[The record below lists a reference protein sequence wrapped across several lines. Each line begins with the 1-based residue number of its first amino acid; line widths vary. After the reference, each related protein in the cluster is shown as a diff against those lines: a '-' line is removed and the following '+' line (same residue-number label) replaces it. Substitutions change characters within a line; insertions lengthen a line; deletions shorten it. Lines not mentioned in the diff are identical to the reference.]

1 MSFRAALKSYADSS
15 PSFLVATCCQT
26 HSQVYAESFQKI
38 APCNR
43 LPTFLFWIVD
53 AVIFLGR
60 VFLLVFFGFVFCF
73 PVCQSGLLL
82 WLLWLLVCWLLM
94 LAFGFWLLLAFVGFC
109 WLFAF
114 VGFLLLLA
122 FVGFWMW
129 FHFAFGFWPGFL
141 RVGFSWL
148 LLFWLRWA
156 FLRDTP
162 FCWNYIYVRL

>member
-43 LPTFLFWIVD
+43 LPTFLFWIDD

-60 VFLLVFFGFVFCF
+60 VFLLVFFWFCF
-73 PVCQSGLLL
+73 LFSSLPVWLAFVAFVAFGLLASD
-82 WLLWLLVCWLLM
+82 V
-94 LAFGFWLLLAFVGFC
+94 GFRILAFVGFC

-114 VGFLLLLA
+114 VGFCWLLDVVSLRFWLLA
-122 FVGFWMW
+122 WLFALWLQLA
-129 FHFAFGFWPGFL
+129 FAFLASLGLSTWYA
-141 RVGFSWL
+141 VL
-148 LLFWLRWA
+148 LKL
-156 FLRDTP
+156 
-162 FCWNYIYVRL
+162 YIYMYFCSLHIYLA